1 MNNDA
6 LSDARLKADKLA
18 EKLHEGQT
26 DKLGNPYIDHVRD
39 VADRV
44 SSLGENYAIVGL
56 LHDSVEDTD
65 ITLEE
70 IEEKFGKDVRD
81 GVDGMTKREGEDYFD
96 DYLPRVASN
105 EISRNVKIADS
116 SHNLSKNHLLKDPEL
131 RGKLKQKY
139 TSVLQFLGG
148 SFGTVTTSSRR
159 S

>member
-18 EKLHEGQT
+18 ETLHEGQT

-44 SSLGENYAIVGL
+44 SSLGANYFIVGL

-65 ITLEE
+65 ITLEK
-70 IEEKFGKDVRD
+70 IEEEFGKDVRD

-96 DYLPRVASN
+96 DY
-105 EISRNVKIADS
+105 
-116 SHNLSKNHLLKDPEL
+116 
-131 RGKLKQKY
+131 
-139 TSVLQFLGG
+139 
-148 SFGTVTTSSRR
+148 
-159 S
+159 